1 MGRNQFIFD
10 KCFGRG
16 CPNRIKTWKK
26 KCGRKTTESCD
37 LRAVQNDVRTHAD
50 NLALGNTDPPEQ
62 QAYTTTLRPREVV
75 RPPMEVVARL
85 TLTPWDQTLNYTLR
99 TKLQPRC
106 RGHHAEIISN
116 CLPFGSHAG
125 KQRPENVGA
134 VVVVRLLAIYGG
146 SVRLCCRASCG
157 LCALYGS
164 PDVIHILT
172 WLR

>member
-1 MGRNQFIFD
+1 MQSRNMGELQPT
-10 KCFGRG
+10 GRSKR
-16 CPNRIKTWKK
+16 C
-26 KCGRKTTESCD
+26 
-37 LRAVQNDVRTHAD
+37 THAD
-50 NLALGNTDPPEQ
+50 NLALGNTDAPEQ

-146 SVRLCCRASCG
+146 SVRLCCRACCG
-157 LCALYGS
+157 LCAVCGS
-164 PDVIHILT
+164 PHVIS
-172 WLR
+172 LRGCADQQDTLNCCSSCFRFAFRFGQSI